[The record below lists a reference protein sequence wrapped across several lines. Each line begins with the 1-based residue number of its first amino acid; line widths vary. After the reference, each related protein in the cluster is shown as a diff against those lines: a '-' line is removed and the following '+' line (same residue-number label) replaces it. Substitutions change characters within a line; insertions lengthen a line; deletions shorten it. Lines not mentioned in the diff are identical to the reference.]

1 MKTTNRF
8 LGVEWS
14 VDSAGFE
21 VFLSFGER
29 HFKLRVPVYQDLG
42 LERGLAAKASDGK
55 LAAAFNR

>member
-14 VDSAGFE
+14 VDSADFE

-29 HFKLRVPVYQDLG
+29 LFKLRVPVYQ
-42 LERGLAAKASDGK
+42 RGLAAKASDGK